1 MKDDRADQ
9 CVLKFFDLQERVL
22 PVVRLSDN
30 FTICTWKV
38 RATFAFCTNPVRN
51 DNNCSLLSTELTEW
65 WTLRWGVLAGRK
77 GLFEGNMR
85 IFQRTF
91 LRGGAEGVVG
101 SIPFS

>member
-38 RATFAFCTNPVRN
+38 RATFAFCTNPVGN
-51 DNNCSLLSTELTEW
+51 DNSGSLLSTELTEW
-65 WTLRWGVLAGRK
+65 WTLRWGCACGE
-77 GLFEGNMR
+77 EGPV
-85 IFQRTF
+85 
-91 LRGGAEGVVG
+91 RG
-101 SIPFS
+101 